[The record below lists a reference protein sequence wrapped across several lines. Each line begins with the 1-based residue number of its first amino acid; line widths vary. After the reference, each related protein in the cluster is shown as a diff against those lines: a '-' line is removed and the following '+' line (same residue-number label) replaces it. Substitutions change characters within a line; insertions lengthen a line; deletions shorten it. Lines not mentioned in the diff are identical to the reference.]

1 MVDIPFVSENFQRAY
16 RNTFP
21 SQTSSGR
28 DLHVSDVV
36 IPVVDFT
43 PTTATTSIPFDL
55 LASLNLNTTSQ
66 QVSTTT
72 LTTLI
77 TTSGFYQIETD
88 IFNKR
93 TADVMGIQFIIVE
106 GSTSTFVKTIQCGCL
121 ASASHKDF
129 VFLKAGTV
137 LKAQAFAQIATGLDI
152 FVTTTSIADV
162 NGNLTQPNGYSPQ

>member
-43 PTTATTSIPFDL
+43 PTTSTTSLPFDL
-55 LASLNLNTTSQ
+55 LSSINFNSSQ
-66 QVSTTT
+66 VHISTTT
-72 LTTLI
+72 TTTLLS
-77 TTSGFYQIETD
+77 TSGFYQINTNM
-88 IFNKR
+88 FNSD
-93 TADVMGIQFIIVE
+93 TTSNLGIQFILND
-106 GSTSTFVKTIQCGCL
+106 GSSDIFVKTLLCGCL
-121 ASASHKDF
+121 AASSHKDF
-129 VFLKAGTV
+129 VFLKAGSS
-137 LKAQAFAQIATGLDI
+137 LKALSFANATTGLRI
-152 FVTTTSIADV
+152 FVSTTNIADV